1 MKALLL
7 AMMITA
13 PGIAAEPG
21 TYALTINAATRAKIP
36 FFGWTRSDTR
46 SIVMA
51 TLERTETG
59 TRQTHKVCDISIR
72 TRGIPVKTII
82 PDAFVNALPI
92 KNYAIDLDEKEG
104 TLRYRANMGVDNV
117 GMKPTAD
124 VVPRTPDDPN
134 VVDMEGDGFPGATV
148 LVDVPMFSQAKLYV
162 SQRGSMQLDG
172 AVQPDGSVSG
182 TVTVGPT
189 VQHTLAASNILFKS
203 SPPIKPEPERSWF
216 RLVPISGE
224 PTCENTLKRAATER

>member
-1 MKALLL
+1 MNFAFLL
-7 AMMITA
+7 MMTST
-13 PGIAAEPG
+13 PGFAAEPG
-21 TYALTINAATRAKIP
+21 TYALTINAATQAKIP

-51 TLERTETG
+51 TLERNETG
-59 TRQTHKVCDISIR
+59 TRQTHRVCDISIR

-82 PDAFVNALPI
+82 PDAFVKALPI
-92 KNYAIDLDEKEG
+92 KNYAIDLDEQEG

-117 GMKPTAD
+117 GMKPSAAT
-124 VVPRTPDDPN
+124 VPRTPDDPN

-148 LVDVPMFSQAKLYV
+148 LVNVPMFAQAELYV

-172 AVQPDGSVSG
+172 TVQPDGSVSG
-182 TVTVGPT
+182 TVNVGPT

-216 RLVPISGE
+216 RLTPISGE
-224 PTCENTLKRAATER
+224 ANCETVLKLAATER

>member
-1 MKALLL
+1 MTGALLL
-7 AMMITA
+7 LMTAA
-13 PGIAAEPG
+13 PGMAAEPG
-21 TYALTINAATRAKIP
+21 TYALTINAATQAKIP

-51 TLERTETG
+51 TLEGTETG
-59 TRQTHKVCDISIR
+59 IRQTHRVCDISIR
-72 TRGIPVKTII
+72 TRGIPVKTTI
-82 PDAFVNALPI
+82 PDAFVNALPV
-92 KNYAIDLDEKEG
+92 KNYAIDLDEEG
-104 TLRYRANMGVDNV
+104 DTVRYRANMGVDNV
-117 GMKPTAD
+117 GMKPSAE

-148 LVDVPMFSQAKLYV
+148 LVNVPMFSQAQLYV

-172 AVQPDGSVSG
+172 TVQSDGSVSG
-182 TVTVGPT
+182 AVTVGPT

-216 RLVPISGE
+216 RLIPISGE
-224 PTCENTLKRAATER
+224 PNCETVLKLAAQER